1 LGGFLLIYF
10 NSKSPSIGASVMLFG
25 FSFVEGILC
34 AIMMIVLYRIYLIVR
49 CKNKI
54 SEAMKDCIH
63 PDVKNRGE
71 NPEIESAWELYN
83 RGSRLES
90 EGRLEEALL
99 AYDECSSNF
108 AETGIA
114 NDAEISA
121 NEIQKR
127 IKS

>member
-1 LGGFLLIYF
+1 
-10 NSKSPSIGASVMLFG
+10 
-25 FSFVEGILC
+25 
-34 AIMMIVLYRIYLIVR
+34 
-49 CKNKI
+49 
-54 SEAMKDCIH
+54 MKDCIH